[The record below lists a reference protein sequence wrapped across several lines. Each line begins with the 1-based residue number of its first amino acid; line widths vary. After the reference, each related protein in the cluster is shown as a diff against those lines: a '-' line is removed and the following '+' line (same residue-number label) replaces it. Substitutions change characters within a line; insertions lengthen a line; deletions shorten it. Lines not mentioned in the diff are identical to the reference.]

1 MGPDQYSD
9 IAPFRIFILALRHRD
24 GAQIFS
30 RVRGL
35 LVVSFLPARCALF
48 AMQHFHCI
56 AAIPR
61 LMLHAGAVGS
71 PCRLRLA
78 LASLGNPR
86 RDPHLT
92 RMKCSRAELLR
103 KARTPCA

>member
-9 IAPFRIFILALRHRD
+9 IAPFRIFIVALRHRD

-30 RVRGL
+30 PVQGL
-35 LVVSFLPARCALF
+35 RAPSFLPARCALF
-48 AMQHFHCI
+48 AMQHFHCV
-56 AAIPR
+56 AAIPH
-61 LMLHAGAVGS
+61 LMLDAGTVGS

-78 LASLGNPR
+78 LASLRNPR
-86 RDPHLT
+86 RDRHLT